1 MRPRI
6 TGWKQRSGLGLVMLN
21 GWSWAGVSSLSR
33 DLAAARLNIPFL
45 LLQEGEGRV
54 QGGLALTRSDSR
66 QAQDAARRLAR
77 DNGWPLPLLIEPV
90 SALVL
95 YPLGGALALPAEALA
110 ALAGTGVAPAAMGT
124 SPAALT
130 LILAEAG
137 LPRAVRAL
145 RRSFGLPPGDTP
157 RQETV
162 SVVQSQ
168 RRREG

>member
-6 TGWKQRSGLGLVMLN
+6 TGWKQRRDLGLVVLN

-33 DLAAARLNIPFL
+33 ALAAARINIPFL
-45 LLQEGEGRV
+45 LLQEAEGRV
-54 QGGLALTRSDSR
+54 EGGLALARDESR
-66 QAQDAARRLAR
+66 QAKDAARRLAL
-77 DNGWPLPLLIEPV
+77 DKGWPPPLLIEPV

-95 YPLGGALALPAEALA
+95 YPLSGGLDLPAEALTT
-110 ALAGTGVAPAAMGT
+110 LAGAGLAPAAMGT

-130 LILAEAG
+130 LILAEDD

-145 RRSFGLPPGDTP
+145 GASFGLPPGDLP
-157 RQETV
+157 RKETV